1 MSTSDDV
8 CKQIV
13 EKGYFVD
20 WRMPV
25 RQAPERPQ
33 QTAAKEETRQVQQQP
48 IPVAQPVQVAQQQ
61 PQQKKDLGY
70 LESLA
75 MRNAQ
80 VRSILTE

>member
-33 QTAAKEETRQVQQQP
+33 QTAAKDENRQQQP
-48 IPVAQPVQVAQQQ
+48 MPVAQPVQVAQQQ
-61 PQQKKDLGY
+61 PEQKKDLGY

-80 VRSILTE
+80 VRSILLE